1 MVMQSII
8 ALEWHHRNVGHGVT
22 LTALDATMINFS
34 RYKSCFPIFLG
45 YGFLQEKKKNTLA
58 GFLRR
63 VTSATRFI
71 QPRGSRAI
79 TRGCPITRTK
89 SVAAEK
95 CLQYFSI

>member
-45 YGFLQEKKKNTLA
+45 YGFLQENKKHTRRLSSPRDICDQIYSTTWVESNHA
-58 GFLRR
+58 GLPDYPN
-63 VTSATRFI
+63 
-71 QPRGSRAI
+71 QKRGR
-79 TRGCPITRTK
+79 
-89 SVAAEK
+89 
-95 CLQYFSI
+95 